1 MVANIHP
8 EQGDKKGQVSFG
20 KQAQV
25 CREYYAN
32 TPERELYYYLINR
45 DEFPSIA
52 PRALQWIEAVFAQTE
67 QKLIRAKNLPSH
79 LRYFP
84 YTPTAFA
91 SSMNILQQQR
101 HITSPQSSKKLKT
114 TQLHDILLQYAPITL
129 VDGCWLQDISL
140 ASTNHT
146 EVTTRLFRLYAE
158 KIGDGLTNKH
168 YGNLYQDLLRSAR
181 LYLPEVNTRLFS
193 TKKNIRDVAFTI
205 PVFQLALSSFPRLYL
220 PEIIGFTLG
229 HFCNP
234 QDRLLI
240 TLSDQLQ
247 QHGYDN
253 RYCQR
258 YILSEKTGENVLLIQ
273 EIVTLY
279 LNDCK
284 DENERQQHWKRIWKG
299 LVVHTVINEHWLKD
313 VHEIINYPRKPTPHD
328 KMVALMHVKVPYAR
342 NMHRHQKLGGKLI
355 NDWFAQEPF
364 DADACL
370 VALANSPYINIMKPE
385 KSRFITRSIKFG
397 GPMFRI
403 FTLAEQQIITEWIK
417 SLALDPRYAKKDKK
431 TTAEITKPTSPS
443 QTVIPPAPIIP
454 LSLDDVS
461 HPDLATYK
469 TCNKRELYYY
479 LVNADLY
486 PDVLPTARKIARQYF
501 KQATVKMGK
510 RNIDQQLSLFPYS
523 HHAFEARIQLIYET
537 ELNAYEAFVPPST
550 VPREIMVWFIE
561 QYAPFP
567 MVDGSWVQHIARAG
581 MSHTEISAHLFRIYS
596 DEVGNGNIELN
607 HPNVYR
613 KLLDIEGITMPPTDS
628 MAFPMQSK
636 LSNFTFD
643 LSLLTL
649 STSLF
654 PKAFLAEIIG
664 INLAI
669 ELSGLGK
676 GYMQIIDEL
685 RYWKMDPYFFSLHLT
700 IDNIVSGHTAMAMET
715 VHLYLDQILAT
726 QGEQAVQREWKRIWG
741 GYLAFKENMTRFD
754 TTLEKQA
761 AIRFMIPLIRLKI
774 KNGKN
779 KKRKSIISAG

>member
-1 MVANIHP
+1 MVNIHP
-8 EQGDKKGQVSFG
+8 EQGDKKWQVSFG

-25 CREYYAN
+25 CREYYAD
-32 TPERELYYYLINR
+32 TSERELYYYLINR
-45 DEFPSIA
+45 DEFPSIG
-52 PRALQWIEAVFAQTE
+52 PRALQWVETIFSQTE
-67 QKLIRAKNLPSH
+67 QKLLHSKNLPCH
-79 LRYFP
+79 LRNFP
-84 YTPTAFA
+84 YTPKAFA
-91 SSMNILQQQR
+91 SRMNIFQQQR
-101 HITSPQSSKKLKT
+101 HLASTPSEKKLNT
-114 TQLHDILLQYAPITL
+114 AQLRYILLQYAPNTL

-146 EVTTRLFRLYAE
+146 EVTTRLFQLYAE
-158 KIGDGLTNKH
+158 KIGDGLTKKH
-168 YGNLYQDLLRSAR
+168 YGNLYQDLLCSAD
-181 LYLPEVNTRLFS
+181 LYLPEANTRLFS
-193 TKKNIRDVAFTI
+193 TKKEIGDVAFTL

-247 QHGYDN
+247 QQGYDN

-258 YILSEKTGENVLLIQ
+258 YISSEQAGENTQLIQ
-273 EIVTLY
+273 EIVSLY

-313 VHEIINYPRKPTPHD
+313 LHDAIRYPRKRTPHD
-328 KMVALMHVKVPYAR
+328 KMVALMQDKVPYAR

-355 NDWFAQEPF
+355 NDWFAQKPF
-364 DADACL
+364 DAEACL
-370 VALANSPYINIMKPE
+370 KALANSPYINIMQPE

-403 FTLAEQQIITEWIK
+403 FTPTEQQVITEWIK
-417 SLALDPRYAKKDKK
+417 SLALDARYSQKDKK
-431 TTAEITKPTSPS
+431 TTDEIIKPTPSSP
-443 QTVIPPAPIIP
+443 TVISPPLAIPIP
-454 LSLDDVS
+454 LDDAS

-469 TCNKRELYYY
+469 KCNKRELYYY

-486 PDVLPTARKIARQYF
+486 PDILPTARKIARQYF
-501 KQATVKMGK
+501 KQAKVKMGK
-510 RNIDQQLSLFPYS
+510 RNIDPQLSLFPYS
-523 HHAFEARIQLIYET
+523 YDAFEAHIRLIYET
-537 ELNAYEAFVPPST
+537 ELNAYEDFVSPST
-550 VPREIMVWFIE
+550 VPREIMVWFIQ

-613 KLLDIEGITMPPTDS
+613 KLLNTEGITMPPTDS
-628 MAFPMQSK
+628 MAFPTQSK

-676 GYMQIIDEL
+676 SYMQIIDEL

-700 IDNIVSGHTAMAMET
+700 IDNIASGHTAMAMET

-774 KNGKN
+774 KNS
-779 KKRKSIISAG
+779 KSQLPLS